1 MNKQE
6 LIERLNN
13 KLDETFAF
21 QQSFKPLTWAHMECE
36 SKANAYMTAINYVE
50 QLDEPQK
57 VKVPEL
63 PSKIAKY
70 LEWAKEEQFDFT
82 EDYNMISWEDLRKF
96 GGDDTEYLQ
105 MWFFDNDQ
113 KENERRHILFLQAYT
128 DGYEVDEERKRWVVK
143 KSADSY
149 FKAFNGIDFRSSSVA
164 YEDYACLFADRKK
177 AEAVA
182 LLVDGSVEKV

>member
-1 MNKQE
+1 MEKQE
-6 LIERLNN
+6 LIE
-13 KLDETFAF
+13 KLREHGAWCT
-21 QQSFKPLTWAHMECE
+21 ECHDINGKKDRYV
-36 SKANAYMTAINYVE
+36 KAAKVRE
-50 QLDEPQK
+50 LLDQLDEPQK

-82 EDYNMISWEDLRKF
+82 EDYNMISWGDLRKF

-128 DGYEVDEERKRWVVK
+128 DGYEVEEEPKWVVK
-143 KSADSY
+143 SNRLYFTGITQLIARDPITYNFTTDEKRAHVFDDKESAE
-149 FKAFNGIDFRSSSVA
+149 K
-164 YEDYACLFADRKK
+164 
-177 AEAVA
+177 EASFF
-182 LLVDGSVEKV
+182 DGTVEKVEV